1 MEWIDEFLECSEAT
15 VSPDDVKQF
24 WQFFPPAITLN
35 PMEAKLTSS
44 LIRAVGHPE
53 AAQSR
58 TKILRRDLSDMM
70 RCFPSVLLLKTK
82 VLKFQMQDSFLFKG
96 LWDSEPA
103 RLKIQWVG
111 RTRETRGQK
120 GGVWVTCCCLVPQ
133 SCLTLCCLMGCSK
146 PVLRHLPESAQT
158 HVLWVPDAIQPA
170 HPLSSSSPPALYL
183 SQHQGLFQ
191 WVFNKHSVD

>member
-24 WQFFPPAITLN
+24 WQFFPAAITLN

-58 TKILRRDLSDMM
+58 AKILRRDLSDVM
-70 RCFPSVLLLKTK
+70 RCFPSILLLKTK

-96 LWDSEPA
+96 FWDSEPA
-103 RLKIQWVG
+103 RLKTQWVG
-111 RTRETRGQK
+111 RTQETRGQK
-120 GGVWVTCCCLVPQ
+120 GGIRVTCCSVTQ
-133 SCLTLCCLMGCSK
+133 SCLTLCCLMECSK

-158 HVLWVPDAIQPA
+158 HVLWVHDAIQPA
-170 HPLSSSSPPALYL
+170 HPLSSSSPPALCL